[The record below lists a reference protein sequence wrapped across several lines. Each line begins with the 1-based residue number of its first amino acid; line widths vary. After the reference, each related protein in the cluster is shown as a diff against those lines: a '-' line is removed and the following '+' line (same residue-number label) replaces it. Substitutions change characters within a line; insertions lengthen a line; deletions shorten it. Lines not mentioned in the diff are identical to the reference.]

1 MSPGSVDAEMAVLA
15 PIASYRCLL
24 RKVLD
29 EGLRPEFLHSSTGW
43 LIAETL
49 GVLRVQMFRDKP

>member
-15 PIASYRCLL
+15 PIPSDRCLR
-24 RKVLD
+24 RKVLN
-29 EGLRPEFLHSSTGW
+29 EGLHPELLHSSTGW

-49 GVLRVQMFRDKP
+49 GVLWVQMFRDKP